1 MVVTGREQISLSDSV
16 PVTGHEADEHR
27 GADQDLPENLRAHA
41 RFRVG
46 VVVCAGLLLVLLWGA
61 VTLHLG
67 FDKAQT
73 TSHASLNVANLSQVV
88 DEYLTRRIYEIDQAL
103 VA

>member
-1 MVVTGREQISLSDSV
+1 MVIADRGQISSSDSV
-16 PVTGHEADEHR
+16 PVIGHEPDEIR
-27 GADQDLPENLRAHA
+27 CDNQDVQEAMHA

-46 VVVCAGLLLVLLWGA
+46 VGVCAGLLLVLLWGA

-73 TSHASLNVANLSQVV
+73 TSHASLNVANLSQLV
-88 DEYLTRRIYEIDQAL
+88 DDYLTRRIYEIDQAL